1 MRWRVYTL
9 TSIGSYD
16 FFLSLCRQTIYLNH
30 ISFIWEQSQR
40 KRPKECMRSFFKPYN
55 LFVNFPML
63 SFSQAQQAAEKKNW
77 SIFQTCRFWYNFS
90 RFKSPFALAY
100 KPYLHWTIN
109 NAITKEREKNR
120 LSHFNAERKTLFKM
134 NN

>member
-63 SFSQAQQAAEKKNW
+63 SFSQAQQAAEKKIDQY
-77 SIFQTCRFWYNFS
+77 S
-90 RFKSPFALAY
+90 
-100 KPYLHWTIN
+100 KPADFDTISVDLRAHLHSHIN
-109 NAITKEREKNR
+109 LICIEPLIMR
-120 LSHFNAERKTLFKM
+120 
-134 NN
+134 